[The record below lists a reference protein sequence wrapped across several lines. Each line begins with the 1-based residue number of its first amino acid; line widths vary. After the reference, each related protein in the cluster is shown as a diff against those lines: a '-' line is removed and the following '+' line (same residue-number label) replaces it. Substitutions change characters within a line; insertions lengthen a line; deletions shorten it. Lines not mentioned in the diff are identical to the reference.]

1 MNIRRLLGAGVIW
14 LGMSV
19 PAIASL
25 VIKNVEITSLPALYK
40 SDSGLQQRVWINIVH
55 EGDVEPIVL
64 QLGQVTKKVKL
75 HSGENNFYIMHWIIV
90 TLPIIIRSRQS
101 FVGLVKFHGLSA
113 NI

>member
-55 EGDVEPIVL
+55 EGEVEPIVFSW
-64 QLGQVTKKVKL
+64 VKL
-75 HSGENNFYIMHWIIV
+75 YSGKNRFYIKKSRSWDIV
-90 TLPIIIRSRQS
+90 GEIAKAKQ
-101 FVGLVKFHGLSA
+101 
-113 NI
+113 

>member
-55 EGDVEPIVL
+55 G
-64 QLGQVTKKVKL
+64 
-75 HSGENNFYIMHWIIV
+75 
-90 TLPIIIRSRQS
+90 R
-101 FVGLVKFHGLSA
+101 
-113 NI
+113 